1 MAVKVI
7 TDSTSCIPKD
17 LAEKYNIKTYS
28 DLAKYSEEL
37 TFGAEYDF
45 YEIPE
50 GYDAL
55 CQKYNFTF
63 KNTMDLDIGL
73 KYQAINEG
81 KVDVM
86 DVFTTDG
93 QLSTANVVVLEDDQQ
108 FFSTSMGALVVRNE
122 ILEQYPELNNVFDKL
137 TGILNETKMAQL
149 NYLVETK
156 GQDAEDVA
164 HEFLVSINLVK

>member
-1 MAVKVI
+1 
-7 TDSTSCIPKD
+7 
-17 LAEKYNIKTYS
+17 
-28 DLAKYSEEL
+28 
-37 TFGAEYDF
+37 
-45 YEIPE
+45 
-50 GYDAL
+50 
-55 CQKYNFTF
+55 
-63 KNTMDLDIGL
+63 MDLDIGL

-108 FFSTSMGALVVRNE
+108 FFSTSMGTLVVRNE

>member
-1 MAVKVI
+1 MIFMKFLRVMMH
-7 TDSTSCIPKD
+7 
-17 LAEKYNIKTYS
+17 Y
-28 DLAKYSEEL
+28 AKN
-37 TFGAEYDF
+37 
-45 YEIPE
+45 
-50 GYDAL
+50 
-55 CQKYNFTF
+55 NFTF

>member
-1 MAVKVI
+1 MLYAK
-7 TDSTSCIPKD
+7 
-17 LAEKYNIKTYS
+17 KYNLS
-28 DLAKYSEEL
+28 
-37 TFGAEYDF
+37 
-45 YEIPE
+45 
-50 GYDAL
+50 
-55 CQKYNFTF
+55 F

-108 FFSTSMGALVVRNE
+108 FFSTAMEELSLYVMKFLVK
-122 ILEQYPELNNVFDKL
+122 YPKLKDVFDKL